1 MWEVGIK
8 YHSEWEQQIKKES
21 TVEVDGVPVVP
32 DTITPRLFYGTP
44 YAAGIDLPF
53 YDPEVEEVTI
63 QPGQRIMLKTGVY
76 MEMPETVF
84 GFIDSRSS
92 TSKLLL
98 DLLCR
103 TIDPDYRGNIR
114 TVVTNVGS
122 EPVTVKR
129 GEYLFQLLILPR
141 IKGRLQSVD
150 SVDQL
155 TATDRGAEGFG
166 STGNSQAAEGGTK

>member
-1 MWEVGIK
+1 MWQVPIK
-8 YHSEWEQQIKKES
+8 YYSEWEAREGIADS
-21 TVEVDGVPVVP
+21 V
-32 DTITPRLFYGTP
+32 FYGTP

-53 YDPEVEEVTI
+53 YDMEVQSVTI
-63 QPGQRIMLKTGVY
+63 KPGQRVMLKTGVY

-114 TVVTNVGS
+114 LVVTNVG
-122 EPVTVKR
+122 EKDVTVMR
-129 GEYLFQLLILPR
+129 GDYLFQMILLPR
-141 IKGRLQSVD
+141 IQGV
-150 SVDQL
+150 L
-155 TATDRGAEGFG
+155 TAVNSPEELSDTERADRGFG
-166 STGNSQAAEGGTK
+166 STGNSQAAVGGDK